1 MLFVIVI
8 SPTQQYLLQY
18 SLSTRLTTKVSL
30 VGMSGGVKVL

>member
-8 SPTQQYLLQY
+8 SPAQQYLLEY

-30 VGMSGGVKVL
+30 AYVCSVK